1 MRPRVQSLSANAAR
15 PNIAARRQAPAL
27 FLGLSLAGFA
37 AACSVATAQAGDTGT
52 APAAPLRCEIAL
64 DAVPGGT
71 RIEGRVISATAVSGT
86 YDLAITSRSGGGR
99 TKIRQSGD
107 FDARPGAPALLGETE
122 LYGVPASH
130 SVDLDVRIH
139 GQRLTCAEASL

>member
-64 DAVPGGT
+64 D
-71 RIEGRVISATAVSGT
+71 GRA
-86 YDLAITSRSGGGR
+86 GR
-99 TKIRQSGD
+99 HPHR
-107 FDARPGAPALLGETE
+107 RPR
-122 LYGVPASH
+122 
-130 SVDLDVRIH
+130 D
-139 GQRLTCAEASL
+139 QRDRRVGHL